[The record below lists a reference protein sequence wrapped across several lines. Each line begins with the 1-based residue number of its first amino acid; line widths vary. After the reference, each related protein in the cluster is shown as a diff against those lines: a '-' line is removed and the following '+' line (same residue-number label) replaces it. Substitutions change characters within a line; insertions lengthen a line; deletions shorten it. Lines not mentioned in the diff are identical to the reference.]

1 MSKAVATI
9 EHIRGETITYGLRS
23 DPSYDGT
30 EVVTCD
36 IKQAYNSSAV
46 PADSATVVMSPTPV
60 FVAVD
65 GAVAAHWLFTIT
77 AAQSADIEGG
87 NYITDAMV
95 IYSDGSVDYPKPL
108 GIVIARRVTK

>member
-1 MSKAVATI
+1 MSRAVAKI
-9 EHIRGETITYGLRS
+9 EHIRGETITWGLRS

-36 IKQAYNSSAV
+36 IKTSIKHSV
-46 PADSATVVMSPTPV
+46 PPDNTTVVISPAAV

-65 GAVAAHWLFTIT
+65 GEVAAHWLFTIT